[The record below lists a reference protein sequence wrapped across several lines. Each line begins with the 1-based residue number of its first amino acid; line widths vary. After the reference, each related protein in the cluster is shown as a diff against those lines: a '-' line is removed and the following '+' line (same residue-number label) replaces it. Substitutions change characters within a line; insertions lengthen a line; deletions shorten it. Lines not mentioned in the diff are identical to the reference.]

1 MRLSHLWHRSA
12 VSTAAAA
19 LAAFGFTTAAQADS
33 IKTVFVI
40 AISAHGGWSPPPSR
54 CSSAPRG
61 GCWDVYAP
69 LQQLQTGLANNT
81 VANYNWIT
89 PNQYNDMHSTLSGGY
104 KGLTGDAA
112 SIKQGDDFLSQIV
125 PMIMASQ
132 AYQNDGAIMVWWD
145 ETEGTNAN
153 DFSHTSPSSLSLPW
167 PRATTTATPS
177 TTRTPPPSA
186 RCRKSSAS
194 TDRSSATPPTPRTS
208 PICFGRER
216 SRSPSHL
223 PSTLPAPAWARSS
236 GRAAGGPEPYRAGG
250 TDKAGVQ
257 RGYLGSLST
266 RNSIPPWRYR
276 G

>member
-40 AISAHGGWSPPPSR
+40 AVSAHGGWSPPPSR

-69 LQQLQTGLANNT
+69 LQQLQTDLTNNT

-153 DFSHTSPSSLSLPW
+153 DFSHTLPFIVISPLAKGNDYSNTIDYTHSSTLRTLQEIFGVDGPFLGDAANATDLSDLFRAGAIPVSEPSSLNL
-167 PRATTTATPS
+167 AGAGLG
-177 TTRTPPPSA
+177 A
-186 RCRKSSAS
+186 
-194 TDRSSATPPTPRTS
+194 
-208 PICFGRER
+208 
-216 SRSPSHL
+216 L
-223 PSTLPAPAWARSS
+223 LWARRR
-236 GRAAGGPEPYRAGG
+236 RA
-250 TDKAGVQ
+250 
-257 RGYLGSLST
+257 
-266 RNSIPPWRYR
+266 
-276 G
+276 